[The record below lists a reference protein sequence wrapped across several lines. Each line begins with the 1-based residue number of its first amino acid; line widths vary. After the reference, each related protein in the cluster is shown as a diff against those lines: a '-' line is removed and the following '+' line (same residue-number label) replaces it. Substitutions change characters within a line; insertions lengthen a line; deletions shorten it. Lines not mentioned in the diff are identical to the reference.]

1 MRVRVR
7 HLCLLPI
14 CAILLVGCQSVTAGP
29 ARIGG
34 SDSELCTTA
43 GDDQQVLVG
52 EIVGA
57 PSGGALSLIN
67 VDLLDPVGLSLIGSW
82 VLPIMP
88 GVAVLGTSRG
98 TPSELDA
105 WSDRSDASSAT
116 VEAGADASLV
126 LQLKVTGDEKGSAR
140 AVAVTYSYDD
150 STFRKET
157 TMKLTVMRDKPC
169 GDG

>member
-1 MRVRVR
+1 MRVRLC

-14 CAILLVGCQSVTAGP
+14 CAILLVGCQSLTAGP

-43 GDDQQVLVG
+43 GDDRQVLVG

-57 PSGGALSLIN
+57 PSGGSLSLSGIE
-67 VDLLDPVGLSLIGSW
+67 LLDPVGLSLIGSW
-82 VLPIMP
+82 VLPIKP

-98 TPSELDA
+98 DPSELDA
-105 WSDRSDASSAT
+105 WSDRSDESNAT
-116 VEAGADASLV
+116 VEADADASLV
-126 LQLKVTGDEKGSAR
+126 LQLKVTGAIKGTAR
-140 AVAVTYSYDD
+140 AVAVTYSYDG
-150 STFRKET
+150 SRFRKET

>member
-1 MRVRVR
+1 MRVTIP
-7 HLCLLPI
+7 HLFLLPI

-43 GDDQQVLVG
+43 GNNRQVLVG
-52 EIVGA
+52 EIIGA
-57 PSGGALSLIN
+57 PSGGALSLIG
-67 VDLLDPVGLSLIGSW
+67 VELLDPVGLSLIGSW

-98 TPSELDA
+98 DPSELNA
-105 WSDRSDASSAT
+105 WSERSDASSAT
-116 VEAGADASLV
+116 VEADADVSLV
-126 LQLKVTGDEKGSAR
+126 LQLKVTGNDKGTAR

-157 TMKLTVMRDKPC
+157 TMKVTVMRDKPC